1 MMGNVAGDKAI
12 FIRFICVGSNIPWV
26 CSKESLS
33 RELSTIVDTCLYMKS
48 AFMYI
53 VDFEKACENLKRFA
67 S

>member
-12 FIRFICVGSNIPWV
+12 FIWFISVVSNIQWV

-48 AFMYI
+48 AFM
-53 VDFEKACENLKRFA
+53 
-67 S
+67 